1 MHFRSRLQSSILKNN
16 LSVEPKVLDKEAKF
30 IKSYRS
36 LFGGSITA
44 AKTSDV
50 NRLNNKLSDVVQT
63 AADLGPE
70 ALITQGVPARGLFS
84 KAGQFI
90 HSKVSEPKRR
100 QLAREKYGGEIA
112 EMLFREGGD
121 IKASKLKQTLQDF
134 ESYKNQLD
142 LESGLLGFSPYK
154 QIPRL
159 RRYFL
164 LQPTPVPDVA
174 FPLDVLENK

>member
-1 MHFRSRLQSSILKNN
+1 MHFRSRLQPSILKNN

-30 IKSYRS
+30 LKSYRS
-36 LFGGSITA
+36 LFGGSDTA

-70 ALITQGVPARGLFS
+70 ALITQGVPARGLIAKGGGYIAS
-84 KAGQFI
+84 KF
-90 HSKVSEPKRR
+90 SEPKRR

-121 IKASKLKQTLQDF
+121 IKASKLKQTL
-134 ESYKNQLD
+134 
-142 LESGLLGFSPYK
+142 
-154 QIPRL
+154 
-159 RRYFL
+159 
-164 LQPTPVPDVA
+164 
-174 FPLDVLENK
+174 